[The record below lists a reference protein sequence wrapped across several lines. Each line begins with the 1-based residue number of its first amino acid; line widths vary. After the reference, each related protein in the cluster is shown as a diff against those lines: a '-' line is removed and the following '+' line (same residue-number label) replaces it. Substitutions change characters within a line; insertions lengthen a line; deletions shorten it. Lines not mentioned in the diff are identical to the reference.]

1 MFIRLLFLLGLLAAS
16 VGIPYM
22 TSNSSDLWK
31 QIKSRFPT
39 FESNSSPGEM
49 VDAGAGGASWASPGR
64 PGAGHLMRATGDF
77 QQHKLT
83 YDMAEVFRM
92 DVTPT
97 WIYRRWER
105 KSTQL
110 AELDLHGIRV
120 PLVTG
125 KSVDDLAG
133 SLTYYFNREG
143 KVQRISFYG
152 RTGDPR
158 RLITLMASKYGLR
171 NQQPKVSG
179 EQVYQV
185 KWNGRAQSEL
195 RIRPAAVMWASVP
208 HASYEVQLELERPG
222 SSRYLKQAAIF
233 APMNAGS
240 LTPRQ

>member
-39 FESNSSPGEM
+39 SESNSSPHEM
-49 VDAGAGGASWASPGR
+49 HHAGVGGTSLASPGR
-64 PGAGHLMRATGDF
+64 PRAGLLMRATGDS
-77 QQHKLT
+77 QQHAST
-83 YDMAEVFRM
+83 YDMAEVFSM
-92 DVTPT
+92 DITPT
-97 WIYRRWER
+97 WVYRRWER

-158 RLITLMASKYGLR
+158 RLISLMASKYGLR
-171 NQQPKVSG
+171 NQQSKVSG

-195 RIRPAAVMWASVP
+195 RVRPAAVMWASAP
-208 HASYEVQLELERPG
+208 HASYEVRLELERPG
-222 SSRYLKQAAIF
+222 SSRYLEQAAIY
-233 APMNAGS
+233 APRDADS
-240 LTPRQ
+240 LTPQP